1 MRVCLCVH
9 GLCRTT
15 TVLAPITRRSLAT
28 GRTSRARSGFV
39 GLAFGHIKR
48 YLREYRYCITEAS
61 LPMWIDNAI
70 LSLPDMTPYM
80 RHCGY

>member
-1 MRVCLCVH
+1 MVED
-9 GLCRTT
+9 
-15 TVLAPITRRSLAT
+15 AITAAGHHLVFRPKYSPDF
-28 GRTSRARSGFV
+28 GFV
-39 GLAFGHIKR
+39 ELAFAHIKR

-70 LSLPDMTPYM
+70 LSLPDMTPHM